1 MVEMSVAGI
10 ALDAASR
17 SPIVLLRDPS
27 GRRQV
32 PIWIDQ
38 AQAQNIMAG
47 LTGQIPPR
55 PLSHDLMVSLL
66 ELGGLSLERV
76 VIDTI
81 EESTFRA
88 VMKLSTAAGDTR
100 ELDARPSDAIA
111 LALRT
116 GSGIWMLEE
125 VVADAS
131 IAVDAEADA
140 EDQADFRRF
149 LAGTS
154 PADLIRNLGR
164 ARQEVELESEAEPDL
179 GPEGHQEAGAEEPA
193 PGIASPVLSPKD
205 PSPPPMPAP
214 EASGGPAPRPAD
226 PGAAPLQWPGARPHA
241 GRVSPPDA
249 WASAGA
255 GAVLGSAP
263 ARRPFGRGPA
273 VSLFTL
279 GTMRALSSGA
289 QMGEVL
295 AAALAAGIDHI
306 ERPRPMGPPNGSW
319 ARFWASWSR
328 AIPAGRAGLVIT
340 EQNSAGPA
348 LDQAK
353 DQLRASL
360 ERLPGPA
367 RVTWP
372 STV

>member
-47 LTGQIPPR
+47 LTGQTPPR

-76 VIDTI
+76 VINTI

-88 VMKLSTAAGDTR
+88 VMKLSNAAGESS

-149 LAGTS
+149 LDGTS
-154 PADLIRNLGR
+154 PAELIRNLGR
-164 ARQEVELESEAEPDL
+164 ARQDATLEPEAGSEADAEIEALSDF
-179 GPEGHQEAGAEEPA
+179 EAEAGTEAEGPA
-193 PGIASPVLSPKD
+193 PGDGEPGPEPGGSP
-205 PSPPPMPAP
+205 A
-214 EASGGPAPRPAD
+214 
-226 PGAAPLQWPGARPHA
+226 
-241 GRVSPPDA
+241 PPDA
-249 WASAGA
+249 
-255 GAVLGSAP
+255 
-263 ARRPFGRGPA
+263 GP
-273 VSLFTL
+273 
-279 GTMRALSSGA
+279 
-289 QMGEVL
+289 
-295 AAALAAGIDHI
+295 
-306 ERPRPMGPPNGSW
+306 
-319 ARFWASWSR
+319 
-328 AIPAGRAGLVIT
+328 
-340 EQNSAGPA
+340 
-348 LDQAK
+348 
-353 DQLRASL
+353 
-360 ERLPGPA
+360 
-367 RVTWP
+367 
-372 STV
+372 